1 LMAGAY
7 KIIYSETS
15 RRQIRKLHPDLK
27 PLVKS
32 RIEQIPPHPHIGK
45 PLEREL
51 AGYLSLRAKRYR
63 IIYKI
68 KEDEWLIEIHHIGH
82 RKDIYELFG
91 EKLHQAKNR

>member
-1 LMAGAY
+1 MMAKAF

-15 RRQIRKLHPDLK
+15 RRQIRKLRPGLK

-32 RIEQIPPHPHIGK
+32 RIEQIPSQPHIGR

-68 KEDEWLIEIHHIGH
+68 KEDEGIIEFHHIGH

-91 EKLHQAKNR
+91 EMLHQLKNR

>member
-1 LMAGAY
+1 MMAGAY
-7 KIIYSETS
+7 KIVYSEIS
-15 RRQIRKLHPDLK
+15 RRQIRKLRPDLK

-32 RIEQIPPHPHIGK
+32 RIEQIPSHPQIGK
-45 PLEREL
+45 PLEGEL

-68 KEDEWLIEIHHIGH
+68 NEVEGLIEVHHIGH

-91 EKLHQAKNR
+91 EMLHQLKNR